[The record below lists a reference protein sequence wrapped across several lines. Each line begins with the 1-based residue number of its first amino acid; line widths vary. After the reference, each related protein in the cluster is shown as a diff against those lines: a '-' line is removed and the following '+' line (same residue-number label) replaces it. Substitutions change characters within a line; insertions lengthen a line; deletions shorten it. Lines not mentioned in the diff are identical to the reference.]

1 MTEKTTKSPLQSSR
15 NSVKEQPVI
24 AGFEALFAN
33 AKHSTSEW
41 SVISEERLPLSQRQN
56 LKNVVILQGQYGK
69 YARLNLKDSSYVTV
83 TLDYLTSQIC
93 EVGDELIL
101 SSLTL
106 ITLRKGDETCQRLAG
121 RKRE

>member
-1 MTEKTTKSPLQSSR
+1 MTEKTNKSPLQSSR
-15 NSVKEQPVI
+15 NSVKEQPV
-24 AGFEALFAN
+24 ATGFEALLRN

-41 SVISEERLPLSQRQN
+41 SVISEERLPLSQRQAF
-56 LKNVVILQGQYGK
+56 KNVIILQGQYGK
-69 YARLNLKDSSYVTV
+69 YARLNLKNGDYITI

-93 EVGDELIL
+93 DVGDELML

-106 ITLRKGDETCQRLAG
+106 ITLKKGEETCQRLAG